1 MVQPVPTALAT
12 LATLALFA
20 GALLPL
26 NAAAR
31 TFRLRDLL
39 RMCGAAVSDFSE
51 RVVPVTRRRL
61 RPRAAAPTWPA
72 LLPYPVDAGSEEE
85 RASAVRRL
93 VEAEPD
99 EPTGHILAA
108 IAREE
113 DGELRML
120 AFRSLIANR
129 YAAGREIFCEAL
141 RSGSDG
147 ERSLAIDGLARLGA
161 LDELTEA
168 FSDRVE
174 PLAAKA
180 VLLFAA
186 SRDRRTVIEA
196 LDDRVDPARR
206 DAILKLLAG
215 VLDE

>member
-1 MVQPVPTALAT
+1 VVQPVPTALAT

-26 NAAAR
+26 NAATR
-31 TFRLRDLL
+31 TLRMRDLL

-61 RPRAAAPTWPA
+61 RPRAGAPTWPA
-72 LLPYPVDAGSEEE
+72 LLPYPIDAGSEEE
-85 RASAVRRL
+85 RAAAVRRL
-93 VEAEPD
+93 VDAQPD
-99 EPTGHILAA
+99 EPAGHILAT

-120 AFRSLIANR
+120 AFRSLISNR
-129 YAAGREIFCEAL
+129 HPAGREVFCEAL
-141 RSGSDG
+141 RSGSDA
-147 ERSLAIDGLARLGA
+147 ERSLAIDGLARLSA
-161 LDELTEA
+161 FDELTEA
-168 FSDRVE
+168 FSDRIE

-186 SRDRRTVIEA
+186 SRDRRTVVEA

-206 DAILKLLAG
+206 DGILKLLAG